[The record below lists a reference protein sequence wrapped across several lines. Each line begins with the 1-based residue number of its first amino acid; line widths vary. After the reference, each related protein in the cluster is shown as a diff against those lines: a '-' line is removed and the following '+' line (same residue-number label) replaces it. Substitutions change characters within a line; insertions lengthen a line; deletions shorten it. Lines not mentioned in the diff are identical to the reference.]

1 MTALSPLV
9 RVGQQVAQ
17 VLEPIRTIQ
26 LRRGVAMLFINH
38 SLRVAARACDRA
50 AVMQAG
56 RVVETGPR
64 QDDFSRPAHAGT
76 QALPAGVPGRS

>member
-1 MTALSPLV
+1 MKALSPLM

-17 VLEPIRTIQ
+17 VLEIIRTQ
-26 LRRGVAMLFINH
+26 RRRGLAMLFITH
-38 SLRVAARACDRA
+38 SLRVAAQACDRA

-56 RVVETGPR
+56 RVVETGRR
-64 QDDFSRPAHAGT
+64 QDDLSRPAHADT